1 MITVELLLHVNLRFP
16 EANELHGLPLKV
28 SPATLEDQDG
38 VQYAYF
44 LFGAM
49 VSACLGA
56 CVHSATGRS
65 TTTTY
70 EYYHHDHDGCDDDN
84 NKTLVHDSS
93 HPLAALLAC
102 LAASAAGNRQ
112 ADSKL
117 LSQSVR
123 SSAWGIGD

>member
-1 MITVELLLHVNLRFP
+1 MIHWCLNTALNTVLFLPVAERPHTLITVELLLHVNLRFP

-84 NKTLVHDSS
+84 NKELMK
-93 HPLAALLAC
+93 
-102 LAASAAGNRQ
+102 R
-112 ADSKL
+112 
-117 LSQSVR
+117 R
-123 SSAWGIGD
+123 I